1 MFRIKKNHSV
11 CAFYAFSFGYSGRN
25 IYLCYDFCNILI
37 INGYFRFFAT
47 CVQHLDS
54 SGMNVPAVALS
65 NVPHAAV
72 EPVPV
77 EGGVRRVAYSAQ
89 RVPGVAEYTVPG

>member
-1 MFRIKKNHSV
+1 MFRIKKNHQV
-11 CAFYAFSFGYSGRN
+11 CYFFVFSFGYLGRN
-25 IYLCYDFCNILI
+25 LYFHCDVYNILT
-37 INGYFRFFAT
+37 INDYFRFFAT

-54 SGMNVPAVALS
+54 SGMNVPSVSLS

-77 EGGVRRVAYSAQ
+77 EGGVRRVALS
-89 RVPGVAEYTVPG
+89 